1 MGLALFVVWRNKGS
15 AGSSTKRLALSVFT
29 VQLALNVL
37 WSVLFFGLRS
47 PSLAFVDIVI
57 LWAAITANILTFT
70 KISRWAGVLLIPY
83 IVWTTIALTL
93 NLQIW
98 ILNP

>member
-1 MGLALFVVWRNKGS
+1 M
-15 AGSSTKRLALSVFT
+15 SVFAA
-29 VQLALNVL
+29 QLFLNIL
-37 WSVLFFGLRS
+37 WSALFFGLRS

-57 LWAAITANILTFT
+57 MWVAIAATIVLFT
-70 KISRWAGVLLIPY
+70 KISRWAGVLLVPY